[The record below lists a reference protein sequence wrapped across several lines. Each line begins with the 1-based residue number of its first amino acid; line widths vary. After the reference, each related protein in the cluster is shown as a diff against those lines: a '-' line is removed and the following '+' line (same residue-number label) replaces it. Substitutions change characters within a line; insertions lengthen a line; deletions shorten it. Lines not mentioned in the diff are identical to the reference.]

1 MSLINLHELAT
12 QVPNGAK
19 LVVAKDESGVAM
31 AATRE
36 LVRRGVRDL
45 HLVTVPVSGL
55 QADVLIGAGCVA
67 TLESSGITLS
77 EFGTGPAFTRAVKA
91 GAIKLRDGTCPAIYA
106 GLQAAQKGIPFMPL
120 RGIIGSDL
128 LRHRDDWPVIENPFG
143 ADGGGGQMVDSTAGK
158 AADKTVGE
166 AARDAVDKI
175 VAIAA
180 IQPDVALFHA
190 PLADRF
196 GNVFIGRQRELM
208 LLAHASK
215 KTLVTVEQVVE
226 GNLLDDDARSGATIP
241 ALYIEAIA
249 HAPKGMW
256 PLGYHDAYPIDVA
269 WMRAYVQ
276 LARTAEGF
284 ESFLAQWLSQDKDL
298 KPLVGADLRVSA

>member
-1 MSLINLHELAT
+1 MSMVNLNELAAL
-12 QVPNGAK
+12 VPDGAK

-36 LVRRGVRDL
+36 LVRRHARNL

-91 GAIKLRDGTCPAIYA
+91 GTIKLKDGTCPAIYA

-128 LRHRDDWPVIENPFG
+128 LTHRDDWRVIDNPFG
-143 ADGGGGQMVDSTAGK
+143 NDAKT
-158 AADKTVGE
+158 ADKT
-166 AARDAVDKI
+166 ADKI

-208 LLAHASK
+208 LIAHAAK
-215 KTLVTVEQVVE
+215 KTLVTVEQVIE

-249 HAPKGMW
+249 HAPRGMW
-256 PLGYHDAYPIDVA
+256 PLGYHDAYSIDAA
-269 WMRAYVQ
+269 WMRAYVE
-276 LARTAEGF
+276 LARTPAGF
-284 ESFLAQWLSQDKDL
+284 ERFLAQWLGDGSGL
-298 KPLVGADLRVSA
+298 KPLVGADLRIPA

>member
-1 MSLINLHELAT
+1 MSLVSVPELVARI
-12 QVPNGAK
+12 PDGAK

-36 LVRRGVRDL
+36 LVRRRVRNL

-67 TLESSGITLS
+67 TVESSGVTLS
-77 EFGTGPAFTRAVKA
+77 EFGTGPCFMRAIKA
-91 GAIKLRDGTCPAIYA
+91 GTIQMKDATCPAIYA

-128 LRHRDDWPVIENPFG
+128 LTHREDWRIIDNPF
-143 ADGGGGQMVDSTAGK
+143 APDEN
-158 AADKTVGE
+158 AA
-166 AARDAVDKI
+166 DKI
-175 VAIAA
+175 VAIMA

-190 PLADRF
+190 PMADRF

-208 LLAHASK
+208 LLAHASR
-215 KTLVTVEQVVE
+215 TSLVTVEQVVE
-226 GNLLDDDARSGATIP
+226 GNLLEDDARSGATIP

-249 HAPKGMW
+249 HAPQGMW
-256 PLGYHDAYPIDVA
+256 PLGYGDAYPIDTA
-269 WMRAYVQ
+269 WMRSYAQ
-276 LARTAEGF
+276 MARTPAGF
-284 ESFLAQWLSQDKDL
+284 DAVLAQWLAGEKGL
-298 KPLVGADLRVSA
+298 KPLVGAGSGAVVGVAA

>member
-1 MSLINLHELAT
+1 MSMVNLNELAAL
-12 QVPNGAK
+12 VPDGAK

-36 LVRRGVRDL
+36 LVRRHARNL

-55 QADVLIGAGCVA
+55 QADVLIGASCVA

-91 GAIKLRDGTCPAIYA
+91 GTIKLKDGTCPAIYA

-128 LRHRDDWPVIENPFG
+128 LTHRDDWRVIDNPFG
-143 ADGGGGQMVDSTAGK
+143 NDAKT
-158 AADKTVGE
+158 ADKT
-166 AARDAVDKI
+166 ADKI

-208 LLAHASK
+208 LIAHAAK
-215 KTLVTVEQVVE
+215 KTLVTVEQVIE

-249 HAPKGMW
+249 HAPRGMW
-256 PLGYHDAYPIDVA
+256 PLGYHDAYSIDAA
-269 WMRAYVQ
+269 WMRAYVE
-276 LARTAEGF
+276 LARTPAGF
-284 ESFLAQWLSQDKDL
+284 ERFLAQWLGDGSGL
-298 KPLVGADLRVSA
+298 KPLVGADLRVPA

>member
-1 MSLINLHELAT
+1 MSMVNLNELAAL
-12 QVPNGAK
+12 VPDGAK

-36 LVRRGVRDL
+36 LVRRRVRNL

-91 GAIKLRDGTCPAIYA
+91 GTIKLKDGTCPAIYA

-128 LRHRDDWPVIENPFG
+128 LTHRDDWRVIDNPFG
-143 ADGGGGQMVDSTAGK
+143 NDTK
-158 AADKTVGE
+158 TADKT
-166 AARDAVDKI
+166 ADKI

-208 LLAHASK
+208 LIAHAAK
-215 KTLVTVEQVVE
+215 KTLVTVEQVIE

-249 HAPKGMW
+249 HAPRGMW
-256 PLGYHDAYPIDVA
+256 PLGYHDAYPIDAA
-269 WMRAYVQ
+269 WMRAYVE
-276 LARTAEGF
+276 LARTPAGF
-284 ESFLAQWLSQDKDL
+284 ERFLAQWLGDGSDL
-298 KPLVGADLRVSA
+298 KTLVGADLRVPA

>member
-1 MSLINLHELAT
+1 MNLGNLVVDVAALAAR
-12 QVPNGAK
+12 VHDGAK
-19 LVVAKDESGVAM
+19 LAVAKDESGVAM

-36 LVRRGVRDL
+36 LVRRGVRGL
-45 HLVTVPVSGL
+45 HLVTVPVGGL

-67 TLESSGITLS
+67 TLESSGVTLS
-77 EFGTGPAFTRAVKA
+77 EFGAGPCFTRAVKT
-91 GAIKLRDGTCPAIYA
+91 GAITLMDATCPAIYA
-106 GLQAAQKGIPFMPL
+106 GLQAAQKGLPFMPL

-128 LRHRDDWPVIENPFG
+128 LKHRADWRIIDNPFAPSD
-143 ADGGGGQMVDSTAGK
+143 AD
-158 AADKTVGE
+158 
-166 AARDAVDKI
+166 DKI

-215 KTLVTVEQVVE
+215 QTLVTVEQIVE
-226 GNLLDDDARSGATIP
+226 GNLLEDDTRSGAVIP

-249 HAPKGMW
+249 HAPRGAW
-256 PLGYHDAYPIDVA
+256 PLNYGDAYPLDAA
-269 WMRAYVQ
+269 WMRAYVAM
-276 LARTAEGF
+276 ARTTDGF
-284 ESFLAQWLSQDKDL
+284 ESLVAQWLAGSDGL
-298 KPLVGADLRVSA
+298 KPLVGAGLKGNAGEKTGAPA

>member
-1 MSLINLHELAT
+1 MSLSNDLMDVRDLAAL
-12 QVPNGAK
+12 VAHGAK
-19 LVVAKDESGVAM
+19 LAVAKDESGVSM

-36 LVRRGVRDL
+36 LVRRGVRGL
-45 HLVTVPVSGL
+45 HLVTVPVGGL

-67 TLESSGITLS
+67 TLESSGVTLS
-77 EFGTGPAFTRAVKA
+77 EFGTGPCFTRAVKT
-91 GAIKLRDGTCPAIYA
+91 GAIRLKDATCPAIYA
-106 GLQAAQKGIPFMPL
+106 GLQAAQKGLPFMPL

-128 LRHRDDWPVIENPFG
+128 LAHRNDWRIIDNPF
-143 ADGGGGQMVDSTAGK
+143 AAAGS
-158 AADKTVGE
+158 D
-166 AARDAVDKI
+166 DKI

-215 KTLVTVEQVVE
+215 QTLVTVEQIVE
-226 GNLLDDDARSGATIP
+226 GNLLDDDARAGAVIP

-249 HAPKGMW
+249 HAPRGAW
-256 PLGYHDAYPIDVA
+256 PLNYGDAYPIDA
-269 WMRAYVQ
+269 GWMRTYVAM
-276 LARTAEGF
+276 ARTAAGF
-284 ESFLAQWLSQDKDL
+284 DSLVAQWLAGSDGL
-298 KPLVGADLRVSA
+298 KPLVGAGPGRVGVPV

>member
-1 MSLINLHELAT
+1 MSMVNLNELAAL
-12 QVPNGAK
+12 VPDGAK

-36 LVRRGVRDL
+36 LVRRHARNL

-55 QADVLIGAGCVA
+55 QADVLIGASCVA

-91 GAIKLRDGTCPAIYA
+91 GTIKLKDGTCPAIYA

-128 LRHRDDWPVIENPFG
+128 LTHRDDWRVIDNPFG
-143 ADGGGGQMVDSTAGK
+143 NDAKT
-158 AADKTVGE
+158 ADKT
-166 AARDAVDKI
+166 ADKI

-208 LLAHASK
+208 LIAHAAK
-215 KTLVTVEQVVE
+215 KTLVTVEQVIE

-249 HAPKGMW
+249 HAPRGMW
-256 PLGYHDAYPIDVA
+256 PLGYHDAYPIDAA
-269 WMRAYVQ
+269 WMRAYVE
-276 LARTAEGF
+276 LARTPAGF
-284 ESFLAQWLSQDKDL
+284 ERFLAQWLGDGSGL
-298 KPLVGADLRVSA
+298 KPLVGADLRVPA

>member
-1 MSLINLHELAT
+1 MTSINHLVDLAALAAR
-12 QVPNGAK
+12 VPDGAK
-19 LVVAKDESGVAM
+19 LAVAKDESGVAM

-36 LVRRGVRDL
+36 LVRRGTRGL
-45 HLVTVPVSGL
+45 HLVTVPVGGL
-55 QADVLIGAGCVA
+55 QADLLIGAGCVA
-67 TLESSGITLS
+67 TLESSGVTLS
-77 EFGTGPAFTRAVKA
+77 EFGTGPCFTRAVRVA
-91 GAIKLRDGTCPAIYA
+91 AIRLKDATCPAIYA
-106 GLQAAQKGIPFMPL
+106 GLQAAQKGLPFMPL

-128 LRHRDDWPVIENPFG
+128 LAHREDWRIIDNPFAP
-143 ADGGGGQMVDSTAGK
+143 AD
-158 AADKTVGE
+158 AD
-166 AARDAVDKI
+166 DKI

-215 KTLVTVEQVVE
+215 QTLVTVEQIVE

-249 HAPKGMW
+249 HAPRGAW
-256 PLGYHDAYPIDVA
+256 PLGYGDVYPIDAA
-269 WMRAYVQ
+269 WMRTYVEM
-276 LARTAEGF
+276 ARTAAGF
-284 ESFLAQWLSQDKDL
+284 ESLVAQWLSGSDTL
-298 KPLVGADLRVSA
+298 KPLVVARLGAAV

>member
-1 MSLINLHELAT
+1 MSLVNLSELVA
-12 QVPNGAK
+12 QVPDGAK

-36 LVRRGVRDL
+36 LVRRRARNL

-67 TLESSGITLS
+67 TIESSGITLS

-91 GAIKLRDGTCPAIYA
+91 GTIKLKDGTCPAIYA

-128 LRHRDDWPVIENPFG
+128 LAHRDDWRVIDNPFG
-143 ADGGGGQMVDSTAGK
+143 TD
-158 AADKTVGE
+158 
-166 AARDAVDKI
+166 DKI

-190 PLADRF
+190 PMADRF

-208 LLAHASK
+208 LIAHASK

-249 HAPKGMW
+249 HAPNGMW
-256 PLGYHDAYPIDVA
+256 PLGNQDAYAIDAA

-284 ESFLAQWLSQDKDL
+284 ESFLAQWLDQGTGL
-298 KPLVGADLRVSA
+298 KPLVGDVETAADIPVVA

>member
-1 MSLINLHELAT
+1 MDMSVISVSELAA
-12 QVPNGAK
+12 QIPDGAK

-36 LVRRGVRDL
+36 LVRRRVRDL
-45 HLVTVPVSGL
+45 HLVTVPISGL
-55 QADVLIGAGCVA
+55 QADLLIGAGCVA
-67 TLESSGITLS
+67 VLESSGITLA
-77 EFGTGPAFTRAVKA
+77 EFGTGPAFTRAVKS
-91 GAIKLRDGTCPAIYA
+91 GTIKLRDGTCPAIYA

-128 LRHRDDWPVIENPFG
+128 LRHRDDWRVIDNPF
-143 ADGGGGQMVDSTAGK
+143 AASEAP
-158 AADKTVGE
+158 ADKL
-166 AARDAVDKI
+166 

-190 PLADRF
+190 PMADRF

-208 LLAHASK
+208 LMAHASK

-226 GNLLDDDARSGATIP
+226 GNLLDDDALSGATIP

-249 HAPKGMW
+249 HAPRGMA
-256 PLGYHDAYPIDVA
+256 PLRYHDAYPIDAA
-269 WMRAYVQ
+269 WLRAYVQ
-276 LARTAEGF
+276 LARSADGF
-284 ESFLAQWLSQDKDL
+284 ERFLTQWLGNGDGL
-298 KPLVGADLRVSA
+298 KLLVEADLRVPA

>member
-1 MSLINLHELAT
+1 MSMVNLNELAAL
-12 QVPNGAK
+12 VPDGAK

-36 LVRRGVRDL
+36 LVRRHARNL

-91 GAIKLRDGTCPAIYA
+91 GTIKLKDGTCPAIYA

-128 LRHRDDWPVIENPFG
+128 LTHRDDWRVIDNPFG
-143 ADGGGGQMVDSTAGK
+143 NDTK
-158 AADKTVGE
+158 TADKT
-166 AARDAVDKI
+166 ADKI

-208 LLAHASK
+208 LIAHAAK
-215 KTLVTVEQVVE
+215 KTLVTVEQVIE

-249 HAPKGMW
+249 HAPRGMW
-256 PLGYHDAYPIDVA
+256 PLGYHDAYPIDAA
-269 WMRAYVQ
+269 WMRAYVE
-276 LARTAEGF
+276 LARTPAGF
-284 ESFLAQWLSQDKDL
+284 ERFLAQWLGDGSGL
-298 KPLVGADLRVSA
+298 KPLVGADLRVPA

>member
-1 MSLINLHELAT
+1 MSMVNLNELAAL
-12 QVPNGAK
+12 VPDGAK

-36 LVRRGVRDL
+36 LVRRHARNL

-91 GAIKLRDGTCPAIYA
+91 GTIKLKDGTCPAIYA

-128 LRHRDDWPVIENPFG
+128 LTHRDDWRVIDNPFG
-143 ADGGGGQMVDSTAGK
+143 NDTK
-158 AADKTVGE
+158 TADKT
-166 AARDAVDKI
+166 ADKI

-208 LLAHASK
+208 LIAHAAK
-215 KTLVTVEQVVE
+215 KTLVTVEQVIE

-241 ALYIEAIA
+241 ALYLEAIA
-249 HAPKGMW
+249 HAPRGMW
-256 PLGYHDAYPIDVA
+256 PLGYHDAYSIDAA
-269 WMRAYVQ
+269 WMRAYVE
-276 LARTAEGF
+276 LARTPAGF
-284 ESFLAQWLSQDKDL
+284 ERFLAQWLGDGSGL
-298 KPLVGADLRVSA
+298 KPLVGADLRIPA

>member
-1 MSLINLHELAT
+1 MSMVNLNELAAL
-12 QVPNGAK
+12 VPDGAK

-36 LVRRGVRDL
+36 LVRRHARNL

-91 GAIKLRDGTCPAIYA
+91 GTIKLKDGTCPAIYA

-128 LRHRDDWPVIENPFG
+128 LTHRDDWRVIDNPFG
-143 ADGGGGQMVDSTAGK
+143 NDTK
-158 AADKTVGE
+158 TADKT
-166 AARDAVDKI
+166 ADKI

-208 LLAHASK
+208 LIAHAAK
-215 KTLVTVEQVVE
+215 KTLVTVEQVIE

-249 HAPKGMW
+249 HAPRGMW
-256 PLGYHDAYPIDVA
+256 PLGYHDAYPIDAA
-269 WMRAYVQ
+269 WMRAYVE
-276 LARTAEGF
+276 LARTPAGF
-284 ESFLAQWLSQDKDL
+284 ERFLAQWLSDGFGL
-298 KPLVGADLRVSA
+298 KPLVGADLRVPA

>member
-1 MSLINLHELAT
+1 MTSINHLVDMAALAAR
-12 QVPNGAK
+12 VPDRAK
-19 LVVAKDESGVAM
+19 LAVAKDESGVAM

-45 HLVTVPVSGL
+45 HLVTVPVGGL
-55 QADVLIGAGCVA
+55 QADMLIGAGCVA
-67 TLESSGITLS
+67 TLESSGVTLS
-77 EFGTGPAFTRAVKA
+77 EFGTGPCFTRAVKA
-91 GAIKLRDGTCPAIYA
+91 AAIRLKDATCPAIYA
-106 GLQAAQKGIPFMPL
+106 GLQAAQKGLPFMPL

-128 LRHRDDWPVIENPFG
+128 LKYRDDWRVIDNPFG
-143 ADGGGGQMVDSTAGK
+143 DAD
-158 AADKTVGE
+158 
-166 AARDAVDKI
+166 RI

-180 IQPDVALFHA
+180 IVPDVALFHA

-215 KTLVTVEQVVE
+215 QTLVTVEQIVE

-249 HAPKGMW
+249 HAPRGAW
-256 PLGYHDAYPIDVA
+256 PLNYGDAYAIDAA
-269 WMRAYVQ
+269 WMRRYVE
-276 LARTAEGF
+276 LARTAAGF
-284 ESFLAQWLSQDKDL
+284 ESLVAQWLAGRSYPEDTL
-298 KPLVGADLRVSA
+298 KPLVDAPRSAAGVPA

>member
-1 MSLINLHELAT
+1 MSVVNNLVDIRALAAL
-12 QVPNGAK
+12 VPDGAK

-36 LVRRGVRDL
+36 LVRRGVRNL

-67 TLESSGITLS
+67 TVESSGITLS
-77 EFGTGPAFTRAVKA
+77 EFGTGPCFTRAIKA
-91 GAIKLRDGTCPAIYA
+91 GSIRMKDATCPAIYA
-106 GLQAAQKGIPFMPL
+106 GLQAAQKGLPFMPL
-120 RGIIGSDL
+120 RGIISSDL
-128 LRHRDDWPVIENPFG
+128 LKHRDDWRVIDNPFG
-143 ADGGGGQMVDSTAGK
+143 TD
-158 AADKTVGE
+158 
-166 AARDAVDKI
+166 DKI

-180 IQPDVALFHA
+180 IGPDVALFHA

-208 LLAHASK
+208 LLAHASR

-256 PLGYHDAYPIDVA
+256 PLGYGDAYPIDAA

-276 LARTAEGF
+276 MARTAEGF
-284 ESFLAQWLSQDKDL
+284 ESVVAQWLAGDGAL
-298 KPLVGADLRVSA
+298 KPLVGAGLGELAGAAA